1 MTNINH
7 FIEREGQI
15 KGPFSFEQLQ
25 QFSQNGILRRD
36 DLVWPEG
43 STEKHLAKNVSGLGF
58 TSISA
63 IQTPSPLPTSQPLT
77 YPQKTEWS
85 SYTKPVAHKSSDLKT
100 MLNAAGIADYGGD
113 PREKVA
119 QMGLLEDK
127 LRSASAGGGKQSQ
140 KSYLVAIL
148 LCIFLGPLGI
158 HRLYLGYV
166 FSGIIQFL
174 TAGCCWLGC
183 FIDIFLIAFRV
194 LEDKDGGRL
203 K

>member
-7 FIEREGQI
+7 FIEREGQT

-25 QFSQNGILRRD
+25 QFVQNGTLRHD

-43 STEKHLAKNVSGLGF
+43 SDQKQIAKNVSGLGF
-58 TSISA
+58 SSVSA
-63 IQTPSPLPTSQPLT
+63 IQTPSPPPTSQPLT
-77 YPQKTEWS
+77 YPPKTEWS
-85 SYTKPVAHKSSDLKT
+85 SYTKPVSHKPSNVKN
-100 MLNAAGIADYGGD
+100 MLNAAGLADYGGD

-119 QMGLLEDK
+119 QMALLEDK
-127 LRSASAGGGKQSQ
+127 LRSDSAGGRKQSE

-158 HRLYLGYV
+158 HRLYLGYI
-166 FSGIIQFL
+166 FTGLIQFL
-174 TAGCCWLGC
+174 TAGCFWIGC
-183 FIDIFLIAFRV
+183 FIDLFLIIFRV

-203 K
+203 S